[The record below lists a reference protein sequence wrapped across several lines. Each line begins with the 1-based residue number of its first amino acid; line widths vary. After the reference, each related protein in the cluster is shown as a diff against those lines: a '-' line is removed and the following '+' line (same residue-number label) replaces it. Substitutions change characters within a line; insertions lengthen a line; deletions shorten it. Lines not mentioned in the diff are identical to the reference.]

1 MIFKNHYTV
10 LKNEAIEYLNIKK
23 DGIYVDMTGGAG
35 GHSRE
40 ILKRLE
46 KGFLYIFD
54 QDKNACDLIY
64 ENLKDYKNFK
74 VINSNF
80 RHIKKMLAKENIFN
94 VDGILFDLGLSSMQ
108 IDNKDRGFSYMQDSI
123 LDMRMN
129 QDQELTAKDI
139 INSYEYDKLVEIFFK
154 YGEENNS
161 KIIAKKIIQN
171 RPINTT
177 KELVDICDMVNFK
190 NKGHSAKR
198 IFQALRIETNDE
210 LGSIN
215 EALVSSLELLNKN
228 GRIVCI
234 TFHSLEDKLVKQI
247 FSKYTKQE
255 IIKGIPIAVEKEM
268 DYILINKKI
277 ILPTEKEIEEN
288 IRSHSAKMRVIER
301 VNI

>member
-255 IIKGIPIAVEKEM
+255 IIKGIPIPVEKEM

>member
-129 QDQELTAKDI
+129 QEQELSAKDI

-255 IIKGIPIAVEKEM
+255 IIKGIPIPVEKEM

>member
-35 GHSRE
+35 GHSKE

-129 QDQELTAKDI
+129 QDQELSAKDI

-255 IIKGIPIAVEKEM
+255 IIKGIPIPVEKEM

>member
-10 LKNEAIEYLNIKK
+10 LKSESIEYLNIKNN
-23 DGIYVDMTGGAG
+23 GIYVDMTGGAG
-35 GHSRE
+35 GHSKE
-40 ILKRLE
+40 ILKRLDN
-46 KGFLYIFD
+46 GFLYIFD
-54 QDKNACDLIY
+54 QDKKACELIN
-64 ENLKDYKNFK
+64 ENLKEYKNFK

-80 RHIKKMLAKENIFN
+80 RYIKQMLEKENIFS

-108 IDNKDRGFSYMQDSI
+108 IDNKERGFSYMQEAD

-129 QDQELTAKDI
+129 QDQELSAKDI
-139 INSYEYDKLVEIFFK
+139 INNYEYEKLVEIFFK

-161 KIIAKKIIQN
+161 KQIAKKIIQK
-171 RPINTT
+171 RPINKTS
-177 KELVDICDMVNFK
+177 ELVEICDIVNFK

-210 LGSIN
+210 LGAIN
-215 EALVSSLELLNKN
+215 EALISSLELLNKN

-247 FSKYTKQE
+247 FTKYTKQE
-255 IIKGIPIAVEKEM
+255 IIKGIPIAFEKQM

-277 ILPTEKEIEEN
+277 ILPTEEEIKEN

-301 VNI
+301 VNK

>member
-10 LKNEAIEYLNIKK
+10 LKNEAIEYLNIKPN
-23 DGIYVDMTGGAG
+23 GIYVDMTGGAG
-35 GHSRE
+35 GHSKE
-40 ILKRLE
+40 ILKHLNQ
-46 KGFLYIFD
+46 GFLYIFD
-54 QDKNACDLIY
+54 QDKDACQLIK

-80 RHIKKMLAKENIFN
+80 RYIKEMLLNENVTQ

-108 IDNKDRGFSYMQDSI
+108 IDNKERGFSYMQDSL

-129 QDQELTAKDI
+129 QDQDLTAKDI
-139 INSYEYDKLVEIFFK
+139 INTYEYEELVKIFFE
-154 YGEENNS
+154 YGEEKNS

-177 KELVDICDMVNFK
+177 KELVDICDSVNFK
-190 NKGHSAKR
+190 TKGHSAKK

-215 EALVSSLELLNKN
+215 DALISSLELLDKE
-228 GRIVCI
+228 GIIVCI
-234 TFHSLEDKLVKQI
+234 TFHSLEDKLVKTI
-247 FSKYTKQE
+247 FNNYTKQE
-255 IIKGIPIAVEKEM
+255 IIKGIPIPVEKEK

-277 ILPTEKEIEEN
+277 ILPTDKEINEN
-288 IRSHSAKMRVIER
+288 IRSHSAKMRVIKR
-301 VNI
+301 IKR